1 MDYYLIFEEKLI
13 KKELINILLY
23 QILTYTIQ
31 KNLTKTINLKYQ
43 PQRGMMNLSYLAD
56 HILSQIFKIILT
68 IS

>member
-13 KKELINILLY
+13 KKELINMLLY

-31 KNLTKTINLKYQ
+31 KNLTKTINLKHK

-56 HILSQIFKIILT
+56 HILSQIFKIILI